1 MIVNKKKYKVIKLLD
16 HGKGGYSYHVE
27 VVCLLERKKDR

>member
-1 MIVNKKKYKVIKLLD
+1 MIVNNKKYKVIKLLG

-27 VVCLLERKKDR
+27 VVLLERKKDR

>member
-1 MIVNKKKYKVIKLLD
+1 MIVNKKKYKVIKLLG

-27 VVCLLERKKDR
+27 VVY